1 MTRVTL
7 VSITIIIILIVSGC
21 TNIKSDDHV
30 DTQTISDP
38 QSTHIT
44 LTVFTAASLVAPF
57 NEIGENYEDLNPGV
71 EIIFNFAGSQQLAHQ
86 IAQGAPCDIFAS
98 ADLRQMEAVVHS
110 GRIDS
115 NSTRVLTH
123 NRLVLIFPAE
133 NLADIQNL
141 NDLAQPGLK
150 LVLAAESVPVGNYS
164 LKFLSKASLNSSFGQ
179 NFQQNV
185 LTNVVSY
192 EANVKAVL
200 SKILLG
206 EADAGIVYT
215 SDITELNVNQL
226 GIIPIPE
233 ELNITA
239 DYFIAQLNDSHH
251 PETALEFINY
261 VISSDGQEVLSKHGF
276 ITVE

>member
-7 VSITIIIILIVSGC
+7 LSITITLILLVSGC
-21 TNIKSDDHV
+21 TDIKSDNHI
-30 DTQTISDP
+30 DTQTQLDP
-38 QSTHIT
+38 QSTHTT
-44 LTVFTAASLVAPF
+44 LIIFTAASLVAPF
-57 NEIGENYEDLNPGV
+57 NEIGENYKELNPAV
-71 EIIFNFAGSQQLAHQ
+71 DIIFNFAGSQQLAHQ

-98 ADLRQMEAVVHS
+98 ADLRQMEAVVQS
-110 GRIDS
+110 GRIDPQ
-115 NSTRVLTH
+115 STRVFTH
-123 NRLVLIFPAE
+123 NHLVVIFPSE
-133 NLADIQNL
+133 NLTDIQNL
-141 NDLAQPGLK
+141 NDLAKPGLK

-164 LKFLSKASLNSSFGQ
+164 LKFISKASQNSFFGQ

-185 LTNVVSY
+185 LANVVSY

-215 SDITELNVNQL
+215 SDITVQNVNQL

-251 PETALEFINY
+251 PEKALEFINY

>member
-1 MTRVTL
+1 MTRVNL
-7 VSITIIIILIVSGC
+7 LLIIITLILFVSGC
-21 TNIKSDDHV
+21 TDIKSDDHV
-30 DTQTISDP
+30 DTQT
-38 QSTHIT
+38 QSTHTT
-44 LTVFTAASLVAPF
+44 LIVFTAASLVAPF
-57 NEIGENYEDLNPGV
+57 NEIGENYEELNPEV
-71 EIIFNFAGSQQLAHQ
+71 EILFNVAGSQQLAHQ

-98 ADLRQMEAVVHS
+98 ADQSKMEAVVQS
-110 GRIDS
+110 GRIDP
-115 NSTRVLTH
+115 NNTRVFTH
-123 NRLVLIFPAE
+123 NRLVVIFPAE

-164 LKFLSKASLNSSFGQ
+164 QKFLAKASQNPSFGQ

-215 SDITELNVNQL
+215 SDITAQNINQL